1 MNIILCGK
9 SGSGKDWAR
18 NYIIENYGF
27 TPIISHT
34 TRPIRENEKHGKDYY
49 FISKTIF
56 LDMLENDK
64 FVETRCYD
72 TLVDGISD
80 SWFYGTSYQEM
91 QQEKAVGIKDLDGAR
106 QLKWFCKNVVIIYI
120 DVCDEIRTERAKGR
134 GSFCETEWSRRL
146 KADAEDFTY
155 VDVMRTADYIID
167 NNFDEAEFKLEL
179 DKVLVQIL
187 EEN

>member
-34 TRPIRENEKHGKDYY
+34 TRPIRENEIQGKDYY
-49 FISKTIF
+49 FVSKTIF
-56 LDMLENDK
+56 LDMLENDG

-72 TLVDGISD
+72 TLVDGVQD

-155 VDVMRTADYIID
+155 VDIMRTADYIID
-167 NNFDEAEFKLEL
+167 NNFDEVEFKVEL